1 MSAHNL
7 IVKTLLEYPA
17 IAALIGNRKAQAQL
31 PQGCAMP
38 ALVYNFISSVPM
50 PFLNYTNAE
59 PISIRVQFNPVA
71 KTMAAVDQIHDAIK
85 GVFEFVHQQTI
96 AGKFVVI
103 ITREPSSPLATRDAD
118 TGLWS
123 SNQDYLIIYIE

>member
-17 IAALIGNRKAQAQL
+17 ITALIGTRKAQAQL

-38 ALVYNFISSVPM
+38 ALVYDFISSVPI
-50 PFLNYTNAE
+50 PFMNYTSTE
-59 PISIRVQFNPVA
+59 PIDIRVQFNPVA
-71 KTMAAVDQIHDAIK
+71 KTLGEVDQIHDAIK
-85 GVFEFVHQQTI
+85 SVFEFVHQQTI

-103 ITREPSSPLATRDAD
+103 ITREPSSPVAVRDAD

-123 SNQDYLIIYIE
+123 SNQDYRITYIE